1 VELCAELEQPT
12 VLCYVE
18 EWDEEEE
25 LFVQLRSERFS
36 RLLEVMECAS
46 EPPFLEFRFVAS
58 RRGLDYIEFARS
70 DKNVH

>member
-1 VELCAELEQPT
+1 M
-12 VLCYVE
+12 LCYLE

-46 EPPFLEFRFVAS
+46 EPPFLEFRFVTT